1 MKIMELTVR
10 EAEAV
15 RARADELRREI
26 DAAEDPVRS
35 GPAVYLS
42 ADGDDGCDGRTP
54 DTAWKNLDRLK
65 KASIAPGTSV
75 LFRRGDIWRGS
86 VEAQASVTYGAYGS
100 GEKPRL
106 YGSPFDGAK
115 TGSWTEV
122 CPHVWRYSEKM
133 EDDCGGIVFDGGP
146 LHGRKVTVS
155 TDGPVPVDTVT
166 REPFRGYFDLTGDLS
181 FWHDLGKDAIRR
193 EGGGTLYLRSETGN
207 PAERFGE
214 IEFMPRVHG
223 ISVHCDNVTVDNLCL
238 MYYGA
243 HGIAAGTVNGLHVTN
258 TVLGWIGGGL
268 QYVRNGR
275 PVRFGNGVEIYGGCR
290 DYRVERC
297 HVFQCYDAGLTF
309 QYSSGGGE
317 DILMDGVTFRDCL
330 IEDCS
335 YSVEYFLG
343 KADRGDADRQMKN
356 ILISGCVMRGAGCG
370 WGVQRPDRLTP
381 AHLKAWDHFNRRTG
395 EFVAENNIFDRSRH
409 MMLHVAAE
417 REEWLP
423 LFRNNLFVQYPGADL
438 GRIGP
443 IPTAMLPYAE
453 DAVPERLAENNAFR
467 SVNTENG

>member
-1 MKIMELTVR
+1 MGIASLTVM
-10 EAEAV
+10 EAERV
-15 RARADELRREI
+15 RARAEELAREI
-26 DAAEDPVRS
+26 YAARDPVRS

-54 DTAWKNLDRLK
+54 QTAWKTLGALK
-65 KASIAPGTSV
+65 KASLAPGSSV

-86 VEAQASVTYGAYGS
+86 IEARAGVTYGAYGT

-122 CPHVWRYSEKM
+122 CPRVWRFSEKM

-155 TDGPVPVDTVT
+155 TDGPHPVDTVT
-166 REPFRGYFDLTGDLS
+166 REPFRGFFDLTGDLS
-181 FWHDLGKDAIRR
+181 FWHDLGKDAVHRD
-193 EGGGTLYLRSETGN
+193 GGGYLYLRSETGN
-207 PAERFGE
+207 PSERFGE
-214 IEFMPRVHG
+214 IEFLPRVHG
-223 ISVHCDNVTVDNLCL
+223 ISVHCDDVTVDNLCL

-243 HGIAAGTVNGLHVTN
+243 HGIAAGTVAGLHVSGA
-258 TVLGWIGGGL
+258 VFGWIGGGL
-268 QYVRNGR
+268 QYVRDGR

-309 QYSSGGGE
+309 QFSSGGQE

-343 KADRGDADRQMKN
+343 KADRAEADRQMKN
-356 ILISGCVMRGAGCG
+356 IRIAGCVMRRAGYG
-370 WGVQRPDRLTP
+370 WGVQRPDRQTP
-381 AHLKAWDHFNRRTG
+381 AHLKAWDHFNRLKG
-395 EFVAENNIFDRSRH
+395 DFAVEDNIFDRGRH
-409 MMLHVAAE
+409 MMLHVAAAKE
-417 REEWLP
+417 NWLP
-423 LFRNNLFVQYPGADL
+423 VFRNNLFVQYPGADL
-438 GRIGP
+438 GRVGP
-443 IPTAMLPYAE
+443 IPTVMLPYAE
-453 DAVPERLAENNAFR
+453 DALPDGLAENNAFR
-467 SVNTENG
+467 TVSAENN